1 MFVRIPFASLPCWG
15 RRSLALALGVVP
27 AFVSC
32 ATSEDTEPFVPS
44 VQGAM
49 QPDDG
54 GDLISEEDACDRLR
68 TAALDAYERLD
79 CDAPAYPDCPGF
91 LRPGGGSG
99 CYEYRADSVDSC
111 EQAYENAASCRV
123 LAPCLA
129 TAELNVELSTCDQ
142 PVMDGAGGAGGGSG
156 AGGGGGD
163 AGGMDAGGG
172 MPPVI
177 EGGSSGVAGQAAQAG
192 AAGEASGGAA
202 G

>member
-15 RRSLALALGVVP
+15 RRSLALALAVVP

-44 VQGAM
+44 VEGAR
-49 QPDDG
+49 QPADG
-54 GDLISEEDACDRLR
+54 GDLISEEDACERLR
-68 TAALDAYERLD
+68 AAALDAYERLD
-79 CDAPAYPDCPGF
+79 CKAPAYPDCPGF

-111 EQAYENAASCRV
+111 EQAYEDSTSCRT

-142 PVMDGAGGAGGGSG
+142 LVMEGGGGAGGAGG
-156 AGGGGGD
+156 AAGGD
-163 AGGMDAGGG
+163 AGGSDAGGG
-172 MPPVI
+172 GVPSVI
-177 EGGSSGVAGQAAQAG
+177 EGGASAVAGQPAQAG
-192 AAGEASGGAA
+192 AAGDASGGAA